1 MELMAENPHA
11 STRLRPIMHAYLRE
25 LARVGCYGKG
35 KAGVIRRFIENGIAQ
50 ALEAGVIA
58 PKNIE
63 DFGEGIEDDEEPDE
77 D

>member
-1 MELMAENPHA
+1 M
-11 STRLRPIMHAYLRE
+11 
-25 LARVGCYGKG
+25 
-35 KAGVIRRFIENGIAQ
+35 RRFIENGIAQ

-63 DFGEGIEDDEEPDE
+63 DFGERIEDDEAPDE